1 MACDRVISEIKL
13 WMMHTFNGRTLFLEI
28 IWLSCCLSSNCML
41 GWSTDEGRGE
51 EVPRQEMQ
59 HTAVPDTAVVPLM
72 TAVGHAT
79 YWSTKQGRFMWSLEN
94 LQGHGYPVDPTLI
107 ADLQLEVPLDFLEL
121 MESQQV
127 TPTTVDSITGN
138 GWHLTQAGMLI
149 MWLLSRLEYKAHLQS
164 FSNMVKSDEDEE
176 DDDEGVEGK
185 FTTIQVAGTGKRFK
199 LSLQPAGE
207 RIVLDAD

>member
-1 MACDRVISEIKL
+1 
-13 WMMHTFNGRTLFLEI
+13 
-28 IWLSCCLSSNCML
+28 
-41 GWSTDEGRGE
+41 
-51 EVPRQEMQ
+51 
-59 HTAVPDTAVVPLM
+59 
-72 TAVGHAT
+72 
-79 YWSTKQGRFMWSLEN
+79 MWSLEN

-185 FTTIQVAGTGKRFK
+185 FTTIQVAGPGKRFK
-199 LSLQPAGE
+199 
-207 RIVLDAD
+207 